1 MTENLKT
8 ELKKANGDVFLIAE
22 RMPDNAYIHAR
33 WIGMQTL
40 ETVKKGG
47 LFYLD
52 MLIKQPCEKLLN
64 DHSELIGP
72 WLVANDWIVSEWTP
86 KVRALGLRHM
96 AQVLAPGIY
105 GKMSFHELHQRIDDN
120 FDIMMFDDPKNA
132 KDWLLNMQ
140 LFSTN
145 QPLV

>member
-1 MTENLKT
+1 MTENLII

-22 RMPDNAYIHAR
+22 RMPDNSYIHAR

-40 ETVKKGG
+40 DTVMKGG
-47 LFYLD
+47 LLYLD
-52 MLIKQPCEKLLN
+52 MLAKQPCPKLLN

-72 WLVANDWIVSEWTP
+72 WLVANDWIVNDWTP

-120 FDIMMFDDPKNA
+120 FDIMMFDIPDNA
-132 KDWLLNMQ
+132 KEWLINQ
-140 LFSTN
+140 NAFSVS
-145 QPLV
+145 QSLI

>member
-1 MTENLKT
+1 MLRT

-40 ETVKKGG
+40 ETVQAGG
-47 LFYLD
+47 KLYIE
-52 MLIKQPCEKLLN
+52 MLIKQACPRLLN

-72 WLVANDWIVSEWTP
+72 WLVANDWIVQEWTP
-86 KVRALGLRHM
+86 KVRALGLHFM

-105 GKMSFHELHQRIDDN
+105 GKMSFHELNQRIDND
-120 FDIMMFDDPKNA
+120 FHIRMFDDIPA
-132 KDWLLNMQ
+132 ARTWLSETQ
-140 LFSTN
+140 AQSAGTART
-145 QPLV
+145 

>member
-1 MTENLKT
+1 MSGNLIT

-22 RMPDNAYIHAR
+22 RMPDNCYIHAR

-40 ETVKKGG
+40 ETVIKGG
-47 LFYLD
+47 MLYLD
-52 MLIKQPCEKLLN
+52 MMIKQTCPKLLN

-72 WLVANDWIVSEWTP
+72 WLVANDWIVNDWMP
-86 KVRALGLRHM
+86 KVRALGLKHM

-132 KDWLLNMQ
+132 REWLLNSQ
-140 LFSTN
+140 IFSPN
-145 QPLV
+145 QPLI